1 MPKYSKEF
9 KLKCI
14 EFYEKN
20 HKYPKIDGVSKKS
33 VEKYIWEWKHL
44 FKIMGEK
51 GLDNT
56 IFYKSYTLKD
66 KIKACKRIN
75 AGENYTQVAQSIGM
89 RTHSTVRRWYL
100 AYLKDG
106 IAGLQYRK
114 GIKTKTSVEVSK
126 TMKKTLTDS
135 EREELISLRKRVE
148 ILEAENEFLKKL
160 KALVLKEK
168 GKDAKA
174 K

>member
-1 MPKYSKEF
+1 
-9 KLKCI
+9 
-14 EFYEKN
+14 
-20 HKYPKIDGVSKKS
+20 
-33 VEKYIWEWKHL
+33 
-44 FKIMGEK
+44 
-51 GLDNT
+51 
-56 IFYKSYTLKD
+56 
-66 KIKACKRIN
+66 
-75 AGENYTQVAQSIGM
+75 M

-106 IAGLQYRK
+106 IAGLQYKK
-114 GIKTKTSVEVSK
+114 GIKMKTSVEVSK

-168 GKDAKA
+168 GKDTKA